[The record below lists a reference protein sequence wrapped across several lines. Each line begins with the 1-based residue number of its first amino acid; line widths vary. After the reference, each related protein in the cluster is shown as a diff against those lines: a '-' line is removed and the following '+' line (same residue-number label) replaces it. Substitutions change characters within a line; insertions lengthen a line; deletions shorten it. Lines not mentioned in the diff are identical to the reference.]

1 MEPHRRPHRIT
12 DPGHRRQAGIT
23 ALGFLTLAIVFGI
36 VGLAALKITPLYLE
50 GVRVKAVLDDLK
62 EEQDG
67 KGTTANNLRLDLAS
81 RLYVEGVTLHP
92 DALKIT
98 PGGNG
103 YTVHVQYD
111 NRTRFLADV
120 WFLIVVDEQIEI
132 QR

>member
-1 MEPHRRPHRIT
+1 MEPHRRPHQIN

-50 GVRVKAVLDDLK
+50 GMRVKAVLDNLK

-81 RLYVEGVTLHP
+81 RLYVEGVSLRP

-98 PGGNG
+98 PGGSG